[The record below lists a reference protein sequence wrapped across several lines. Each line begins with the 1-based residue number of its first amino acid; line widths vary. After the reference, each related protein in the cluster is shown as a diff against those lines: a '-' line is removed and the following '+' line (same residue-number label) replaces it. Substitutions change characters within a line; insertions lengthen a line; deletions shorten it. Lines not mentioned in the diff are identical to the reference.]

1 MLDSKVLLTD
11 TLTTLEARAQGP
23 GLAQGQGLGPD
34 DHSQHEG
41 MSHYDSQEQGLAQ
54 PFVKESASSLPLLL
68 AVCADFCGLNTRS
81 LGNEWTPS
89 VFI

>member
-23 GLAQGQGLGPD
+23 GLGPEPAQGPGLGPD

-41 MSHYDSQEQGLAQ
+41 MFHDDAQEPGLAQ
-54 PFVKESASSLPLLL
+54 PFVKESVSSLPLLL

-81 LGNEWTPS
+81 LGNE
-89 VFI
+89 